1 MAKTEVL
8 SFKVEPEVAT
18 ELRLKATKAGKKLS
32 ELLIEGIV
40 DVKSNYMYK
49 ERFSEIERENLELR
63 NQLKR
68 MHKNPNLKK
77 RVSIPLTLAEF
88 DTLEKMAQKSRESKS
103 SILRGLLVSKIPSL
117 N

>member
-8 SFKVEPEVAT
+8 SFKVEPEVAS
-18 ELRLKATKAGKKLS
+18 ELRLKATQAGKKLS

-49 ERFSEIERENLELR
+49 ERFTEMERENLELR
-63 NQLKR
+63 EQLKR
-68 MHKNPNLKK
+68 LHKTPNLKK
-77 RVSIPLTLAEF
+77 RVSIPLTLEEF
-88 DTLEKMAQKSRESKS
+88 DALQKISFKTRESKS
-103 SILRGLLVSKIPSL
+103 TVLRGLLIKKMPSL